1 MCKLADS
8 DIYTYLV
15 LFRKYRFTEP
25 LHCVNTAAYCLQ
37 LAEWIAK
44 NEYLGQLRCKANGE
58 QIPSCTFCI
67 VLQLLGGSCW
77 SLELTD
83 VGKQR
88 GKIEGSQECA

>member
-44 NEYLGQLRCKANGE
+44 NEYLGQLRCKAKE
-58 QIPSCTFCI
+58 SRFHRAHFVLFCSC
-67 VLQLLGGSCW
+67 
-77 SLELTD
+77 
-83 VGKQR
+83 
-88 GKIEGSQECA
+88 